1 MSRVLARAPFTP
13 PARCALSAFALF
25 LAAGITAA
33 ALPTPTL
40 AQDAAGTAGGEGP
53 DWDVT
58 LARGEV
64 REIDFETDEGTWM
77 SVDISS
83 DGRWIVFDLLA
94 HVYRV
99 PADGGTAESL
109 TQESGVAVNYH
120 PKYSPDGTRIAFIS
134 DRGGQ
139 TNLWVMDAD
148 GSNPRQVQ
156 SSMDTRVTMP
166 EWTADGEYI
175 LVAQGG
181 GIWMYHQDGG
191 TGIEVVNSDGGSAS
205 WPSVSEDGRY
215 LYYHVRTP
223 GQTVPWAVDDDIFAE
238 PVDGALVR
246 DALQGTMN
254 IRRMDLESGE
264 ITQVTSGVPSR
275 QYRLSGG
282 GGFSGEPSPD
292 GRHIAFARRLP
303 DATIEWKGHEFGPS
317 TALWL
322 RDLDTGAERIA
333 MDPIA
338 QDMSEGMKTIRVLP
352 GYAWAPDGASIV
364 IAQGGKLRRLD
375 VASGEVE
382 TIPFTARVQR
392 TISEQ
397 AYQAFRIDDGP
408 VPITFTRWAT
418 GSPDGERL
426 AFTAAGRVWVMDL
439 PDGAPRRLT
448 SDAGKRFEYSPSWS
462 PDSRSL
468 AYTTVDENGTGH
480 VMRIDSDGGNARQI
494 SADPGEYAHTQW
506 SPDGSEILATRG
518 SGATVRYRSVAHNPW
533 YDLVLFPAAGP
544 SGGAETGDEAAPA
557 PGRRVVRVPGNTLP
571 TRTQFVRGAF
581 GPDGRIFYR
590 TMGDSTRLRSVAR
603 DGSDPRTHLVLPYAD
618 EIMISPDGRHAAF
631 NEGDNAYLVP
641 VPSGAAGI
649 GGAVAVAKKNGK
661 LPVRQLSRRGGIF
674 PGWRDAGTVEFG
686 SAASYYTHNVA
697 SETTDTF
704 TIALDVPRG
713 SLAPGTV
720 AITNARIITL
730 ENREVVDNGT
740 LVATDGRIACV
751 GTAAECDA
759 AGADHTVD
767 GTGKTLIPGF
777 IDMHSHFFREYRG
790 IIPPNAFEMAVAL
803 AYGVTSNL
811 DNSQWSQDVFP
822 AAQMIEAGVLVGPR
836 TYTTGDPLYR
846 GDAGRQNELTS
857 YEVAEDNIAR
867 LQSWGAVSLKQY
879 LQPRRDQRQWVSD
892 IARDRGLMVTS
903 EGSDLA
909 FNMGMIMDGQTAWEH
924 PISYVPMYSD
934 AARFFGR
941 AETVYS
947 PTFVVGGPGP
957 WNDEWFFQETEV
969 WRDEKLRLWMPWKQ
983 LVPHARRA
991 FQRPFTDYSYPMLAQ
1006 VLADWMAEGAHGA
1019 IGAHGQQH
1027 GLASH
1032 WEVWIAASAMGPM
1045 GALELASVEG
1055 AYFLGATED
1064 LGTLTEGKLADL
1076 MVLNSNPLDNIR
1088 NTTDIQYIMK
1098 GGILYEGMT
1107 LDEIWPNARG
1117 YGARPWIHEEV
1128 WRSGPRPV
1136 NR

>member
-1 MSRVLARAPFTP
+1 MSRVAASVSLTVALA
-13 PARCALSAFALF
+13 
-25 LAAGITAA
+25 LAAAA
-33 ALPTPTL
+33 AVLPAL
-40 AQDAAGTAGGEGP
+40 AQDADGSG
-53 DWDVT
+53 DSNWDVT
-58 LARGEV
+58 LARGDT

-77 SVDISS
+77 SVDMSP

-99 PADGGTAESL
+99 PAEGGQAESL

-120 PKYSPDGTRIAFIS
+120 PRYSPDGTRIAFIS
-134 DRGGQ
+134 DRAGQ
-139 TNLWVMDAD
+139 SNLWVMDAD
-148 GSNPRQVQ
+148 GSNPHQVQ

-191 TGIEVVNSDGGSAS
+191 TGVEVVSSDDGSAS

-215 LYYHVRTP
+215 VFYHVRTP
-223 GQTVPWAVDDDIFAE
+223 GQTVPWALDDI
-238 PVDGALVR
+238 DGGMLDDRLVR
-246 DALQGTMN
+246 DAMQGTMN
-254 IRRMDLESGE
+254 LRRMDLGTGE
-264 ITQVTSGVPSR
+264 VVKITSGVPSR

-282 GGFSGEPSPD
+282 GGFSGEISPD

-317 TALWL
+317 TALWV
-322 RDLDTGAERIA
+322 RDLETGAERIV
-333 MDPIA
+333 MDPIT

-375 VASGEVE
+375 VASGEVS
-382 TIPFTARVQR
+382 TIPFTARVHR
-392 TISEQ
+392 VISEQ
-397 AYQAFRIDDGP
+397 AYQPFRIDDGP
-408 VPITFTRWAT
+408 VPINFTRWTT

-426 AFTAAGRVWVMDL
+426 AFAAAGRVWVMDL
-439 PDGAPRRLT
+439 PGGTPRRLT
-448 SDAGKRFEYSPSWS
+448 SDTEKRFEYSPSWS
-462 PDSRSL
+462 PDSRSI
-468 AYTTVDENGTGH
+468 AYTTVDESGTGH
-480 VMRIDSDGGNARQI
+480 VMTIGVDGGNPRRV
-494 SADPGEYAHTQW
+494 SAEPGEYAHTQW

-533 YDLVLFPAAGP
+533 YDLVLFPAGGP
-544 SGGAETGDEAAPA
+544 GGGAETGDEAGMGSA
-557 PGRRVVRVPGNTLP
+557 GQQVVRVPGNSLP
-571 TRTQFVRGAF
+571 TRTQFVRGSF
-581 GPDGRIFYR
+581 GPGGRIYYR

-618 EIMISPDGRHAAF
+618 EVMISPDGRHAAF

-661 LPVRQLSRRGGIF
+661 LPVRQLSRQGGIF
-674 PGWRDAGTVEFG
+674 PGWRDANTVEFG
-686 SAASYYTHNVA
+686 SAASYYTHDVE

-704 TIALDVPRG
+704 AVALDVPRG
-713 SLAPGTV
+713 SLGMGAV
-720 AITNARIITL
+720 AITGARIITL
-730 ENREVVDNGT
+730 ENRQVIENGT
-740 LVATDGRIACV
+740 LIATNGRITCV
-751 GTAAECDA
+751 GAMAECDA
-759 AGADHTVD
+759 TGADHTID
-767 GTGKTLIPGF
+767 GSGKTVIPGF

-803 AYGVTSNL
+803 AYGVTTNL

-822 AAQMIEAGVLVGPR
+822 AALMIEAGVLVGPR

-846 GDAGRQNELTS
+846 GDAVRQNELTS
-857 YEVAEDNIAR
+857 YEVTEDNIAR

-879 LQPRRDQRQWVSD
+879 MQPRRDQRQWVSD

-909 FNMGMIMDGQTAWEH
+909 YNMGMIMDGQTAWEH

-983 LVPHARRA
+983 LVPHARRV

-1032 WEVWIAASAMGPM
+1032 WEVWIAESAMGPM

-1055 AYFLGATED
+1055 AYFLGASD
-1064 LGTLTEGKLADL
+1064 DVGTLTVGKLADL
-1076 MVLNSNPLDNIR
+1076 MILNSNPLDNIR
-1088 NTTDIQYIMK
+1088 NTTDIMFVMK
-1098 GGILYEGMT
+1098 GGILYDGMT
-1107 LDEIWPNARG
+1107 LDEMWPNERP

>member
-1 MSRVLARAPFTP
+1 MSGRPPPPPTLVSATIAALAVGAAT
-13 PARCALSAFALF
+13 ALP
-25 LAAGITAA
+25 AA
-33 ALPTPTL
+33 AL
-40 AQDAAGTAGGEGP
+40 AQDADRATGSEDT

-58 LARGEV
+58 LARGDT
-64 REIDFETDEGTWM
+64 RTIDFETDEGTWM
-77 SVDISS
+77 SVDISP

-94 HVYRV
+94 HIYRV
-99 PADGGTAESL
+99 PAEGGQAESL

-120 PKYSPDGTRIAFIS
+120 PKYSPDGTRIAFVS

-139 TNLWVMDAD
+139 NNLWIMDAD
-148 GSNPRQVQ
+148 GSNARQVQ
-156 SSMDTRVTMP
+156 SSTTTRVTMP
-166 EWTADGEYI
+166 EWTAEGEYI
-175 LVAQGG
+175 LVAQSG
-181 GIWMYHQDGG
+181 GIWMYHVDGG
-191 TGIEVVNSDGGSAS
+191 TGIEIVSSDGGSAA
-205 WPSVSEDGRY
+205 WPSVSEDGRH

-223 GQTVPWAVDDDIFAE
+223 GQTVPWAVDDIFAE

-254 IRRMDLESGE
+254 IRRMELATGE
-264 ITQVTSGVPSR
+264 VTQVTSGEPSR

-282 GGFSGEPSPD
+282 GGMAGEISPD
-292 GRHIAFARRLP
+292 GRWIAFARRLP

-322 RDLDTGAERIA
+322 RDLETGTERIA

-375 VASGEVE
+375 VASGAVA
-382 TIPFTARVQR
+382 TIPFAARVQR
-392 TISEQ
+392 EISEQ

-408 VPITFTRWAT
+408 VPITYTRWQT
-418 GSPDGERL
+418 GSPDGAHL
-426 AFTAAGRVWVMDL
+426 AFTAAGRIWVIDL
-439 PDGAPRRLT
+439 PGGTPRRLT
-448 SDAGKRFEYSPSWS
+448 DDTGKRFEYSPSWS
-462 PDSRSL
+462 PDGRSL
-468 AYTTVDENGTGH
+468 AYTTMDENGTGH
-480 VMRIDSDGGNARQI
+480 VMTIGADGGNARQV
-494 SADPGEYAHTQW
+494 SQEAGEYAHTQW
-506 SPDGSEILATRG
+506 SPDGSEILVSRG
-518 SGATVRYRSVAHNPW
+518 SGATVRYRSLAHNPW
-533 YDLVLFPAAGP
+533 YDLVLFPAQGP
-544 SGGAETGDEAAPA
+544 GGGAETGDEA
-557 PGRRVVRVPGNTLP
+557 GMGSTGQRVVRVPGNSLP
-571 TRTQFVRGAF
+571 TRTQFVRGSF
-581 GPDGRIFYR
+581 GPGGRIFYR

-603 DGSDPRTHLVLPYAD
+603 DGTDPRVHLVLPYAD

-641 VPSGAAGI
+641 VPSAAGI
-649 GGAVAVAKKNGK
+649 GGAVAVAKKDGQ

-674 PGWRDAGTVEFG
+674 PGWRDANTVEFG

-697 SETTDTF
+697 DETTDTF
-704 TIALDVPRG
+704 QMALEVPRG
-713 SLAPGTV
+713 SLGPGTV
-720 AITNARIITL
+720 AITGARIVTL
-730 ENREVVDNGT
+730 ENRRVIDNGT
-740 LVATDGRIACV
+740 LVATDGRIVCV
-751 GTAAECDA
+751 GTAADCDA
-759 AGADHTVD
+759 TGADHTVD

-803 AYGVTSNL
+803 AYGVTTNL

-846 GDAGRQNELTS
+846 GDGGRQNELTS

-892 IARDRGLMVTS
+892 IARKRGLMVTS

-909 FNMGMIMDGQTAWEH
+909 FNLGMIMDGQTAWEH

-941 AETVYS
+941 AEAVYS

-983 LVPHARRA
+983 LVPHARRV
-991 FQRPFTDYSYPMLAQ
+991 FQRPRTDYSYPMLAQ

-1032 WEVWIAASAMGPM
+1032 WEVWMAESAMGPM

-1064 LGTLTEGKLADL
+1064 LGTLSAGKLADL
-1076 MVLNSNPLDNIR
+1076 MILNSNPLDDIR
-1088 NTTDIQYIMK
+1088 NTTDIAMVMK
-1098 GGILYEGMT
+1098 GGILYDGTT
-1107 LDEIWPNARG
+1107 LDEIWPNARA
-1117 YGARPWIHEEV
+1117 YGARPWLHDDV
-1128 WRSGPRPV
+1128 WRAGPRPV
-1136 NR
+1136 GR

>member
-1 MSRVLARAPFTP
+1 MSHRV
-13 PARCALSAFALF
+13 S
-25 LAAGITAA
+25 A
-33 ALPTPTL
+33 ALVAVTLLPAPAL
-40 AQDAAGTAGGEGP
+40 AQQADRTDRSDDA

-58 LARGEV
+58 LARGDT

-77 SVDISS
+77 SVDISP

-99 PADGGTAESL
+99 SSEGGRAESL

-120 PKYSPDGTRIAFIS
+120 PKFSPDGSRIAFVS

-148 GSNPRQVQ
+148 GSNPTQVQ
-156 SSMDTRVTMP
+156 SSQDTRVSMP

-175 LVAQGG
+175 VVAQGG

-191 TGIEVVNSDGGSAS
+191 IGIEVVSSDGGSAS
-205 WPSVSEDGRY
+205 WPSVSEDGRF

-223 GQTVPWAVDDDIFAE
+223 GQTVPWAVDDIE
-238 PVDGALVR
+238 PGLIHDELVR

-254 IRRMDLESGE
+254 VRRMELATGE

-282 GGFSGEPSPD
+282 GGFSGEISPD
-292 GRHIAFARRLP
+292 GGHIAFARRLP

-322 RDLDTGAERIA
+322 RDLETGAERIV
-333 MDPIA
+333 MDPIS

-352 GYAWAPDGASIV
+352 GYAWAPDGGSIV

-375 VASGEVE
+375 VASGEVS
-382 TIPFTARVQR
+382 TIPFVARVHR
-392 TISEQ
+392 VISEQ
-397 AYQAFRIDDGP
+397 AYRAFAIDDGP
-408 VPITFTRWAT
+408 VPITYTRWQS
-418 GSPDGERL
+418 GSPDGARL
-426 AFTAAGRVWVMDL
+426 AFTAAGRIWVMDL

-448 SDAGKRFEYSPSWS
+448 RDGEKRFEYSPSWS
-462 PDSRSL
+462 PDSRSI
-468 AYTTVDENGTGH
+468 AYTTVDESGVGH
-480 VMRIDSDGGNARQI
+480 VMRIGVDGGGGRQV
-494 SADPGEYAHTQW
+494 SAEAGEYAHTQW
-506 SPDGSEILATRG
+506 SPDGAEILVSRG
-518 SGATVRYRSVAHNPW
+518 SGATVRHRSLAHNPW
-533 YDLVLFPAAGP
+533 YDLVLFPADE
-544 SGGAETGDEAAPA
+544 SGESASA
-557 PGRRVVRVPGNTLP
+557 GRRVVRVPGNTLP
-571 TRTQFVRGAF
+571 TRTQFVRGSF
-581 GPDGRIFYR
+581 GPDGRIYYR

-603 DGSDPRTHLVLPYAD
+603 DGSDPKTHLVLPYAD

-641 VPSGAAGI
+641 VPSATGI
-649 GGAVAVAKKNGK
+649 GGAVAVAKKNGR
-661 LPVRQLSRRGGIF
+661 LPVRQLSRQGGIF
-674 PGWRDAGTVEFG
+674 PGWRDANTVEFG
-686 SAASYYTHNVA
+686 SAASYYTHDVA
-697 SETTDTF
+697 TEITDTF
-704 TIALDVPRG
+704 EISLEVPRG
-713 SLAPGTV
+713 SLGMGTV
-720 AITNARIITL
+720 AITGARIVTL
-730 ENREVVDNGT
+730 DDRRVIEDGT
-740 LVATDGRIACV
+740 LVAIDGRIACV
-751 GTAAECDA
+751 AAATECDTS
-759 AGADHTVD
+759 GADHVVD

-803 AYGVTSNL
+803 AYGVTTNL

-846 GDAGRQNELTS
+846 GDAVRQNELTS
-857 YEVAEDNIAR
+857 YEVTEDNIAR

-879 LQPRRDQRQWVSD
+879 MQPRRDQRQWVSD
-892 IARDRGLMVTS
+892 IARRRGLMVTS

-909 FNMGMIMDGQTAWEH
+909 YNMGMIMDGQTAWEH

-983 LVPHARRA
+983 LVPHARRV
-991 FQRPFTDYSYPMLAQ
+991 FKRPRTDYSFPMLAQ

-1032 WEVWIAASAMGPM
+1032 WEVWIAESAMGPM

-1055 AYFLGATED
+1055 AYFLGTSD
-1064 LGTLTEGKLADL
+1064 DVGTLTVGKLADL
-1076 MVLNSNPLDNIR
+1076 MVLNSNPLDDIR
-1088 NTTDIQYIMK
+1088 NTTDIMYVMK
-1098 GGILYEGMT
+1098 GGVLYEGMT
-1107 LDEIWPNARG
+1107 LDEVWPTERP
-1117 YGARPWIHEEV
+1117 YGARPWLHEEV
-1128 WRSGPRPV
+1128 WRGGPRPV

>member
-1 MSRVLARAPFTP
+1 MSRVLARAPFPLIT
-13 PARCALSAFALF
+13 RCALPTLPQ
-25 LAAGITAA
+25 LTAA
-33 ALPTPTL
+33 AFIATASLPTLTL
-40 AQDAAGTAGGEGP
+40 AQDADGTNVADDP

-99 PADGGTAESL
+99 PAEGGTAESL

-120 PKYSPDGTRIAFIS
+120 PRFSPDGTRIAFVS

-139 TNLWVMDAD
+139 SNLWVMDAD

-156 SSMDTRVTMP
+156 SSMITRVTMP

-191 TGIEVVNSDGGSAS
+191 TGIEVVSSDGGSAS

-215 LYYHVRTP
+215 LLYHVRTP
-223 GQTVPWAVDDDIFAE
+223 GQTVPWALDDIFAE
-238 PVDGALVR
+238 PVDGPLVR

-254 IRRMDLESGE
+254 IRRMDLKSGE

-282 GGFSGEPSPD
+282 GGFSGEVSPD

-338 QDMSEGMKTIRVLP
+338 QDMTEGMKTIRVLP

-375 VASGEVE
+375 VASGEVA
-382 TIPFTARVQR
+382 TIPFTARVHR

-439 PDGAPRRLT
+439 PDDEPRRLT
-448 SDAGKRFEYSPSWS
+448 SDTGKRFEYSPSWS

-468 AYTTVDENGTGH
+468 AYTTVDESGTGH

-494 SADPGEYAHTQW
+494 SADPGEYAHTRW

-533 YDLVLFPAAGP
+533 YDLVLFPAEGP
-544 SGGAETGDEAAPA
+544 TGGAETGDEASTD

-641 VPSGAAGI
+641 VPSAAAGI

-661 LPVRQLSRRGGIF
+661 LPVRQLSRQGGIF

-686 SAASYYTHNVA
+686 SAASYYTHDVA
-697 SETTDTF
+697 AETTDTF
-704 TIALDVPRG
+704 TIALSVPRG
-713 SLAPGTV
+713 SLAPGAV

-730 ENREVVDNGT
+730 ENREVIDNGT
-740 LVATDGRIACV
+740 LIVTDGRITCV
-751 GTAAECDA
+751 GSATECDA
-759 AGADHTVD
+759 SGADHTVD
-767 GTGKTLIPGF
+767 GIGKTLIPGF

-822 AAQMIEAGVLVGPR
+822 AAQMIEAGVLIGPR

-846 GDAGRQNELTS
+846 GDAVRQNALTS

-892 IARDRGLMVTS
+892 IARKRGLMVTS

-983 LVPHARRA
+983 LVPHARRV

-1006 VLADWMAEGAHGA
+1006 ILADWMEEGAHGA

-1032 WEVWIAASAMGPM
+1032 WEVWIAESAMGPM

-1055 AYFLGATED
+1055 AYFLGTSED
-1064 LGTLTEGKLADL
+1064 LGTLTVGKLADL

-1107 LDEIWPNARG
+1107 LDEIWPNERA

-1128 WRSGPRPV
+1128 WRGGPRPV